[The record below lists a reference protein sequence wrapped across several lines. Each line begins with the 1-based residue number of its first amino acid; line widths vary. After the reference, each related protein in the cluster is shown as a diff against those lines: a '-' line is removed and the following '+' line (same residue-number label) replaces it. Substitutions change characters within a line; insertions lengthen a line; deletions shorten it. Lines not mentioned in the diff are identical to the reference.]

1 MLCCFKQRENKEM
14 QAERALH
21 QAASKATEEAAP
33 EKTEKAADTQ
43 TNLEQKKK
51 PKETTIR

>member
-1 MLCCFKQRENKEM
+1 M